1 MTTGQRIASKRK
13 EYKLSQESLG
23 EQLGVSRQSIYKWES
38 DSSLPEI
45 DKLVAMS
52 RLFSVSVG
60 WLLGVEEENSTAQE
74 ADPSVQD
81 HGELTPAQL
90 NMVEEI
96 VGRYLAAQPKPAPS
110 RRRLLLRVLAALT
123 IVGVGM
129 NLFDRLERLDNR
141 YNTLQNSIGNI
152 SSNVNSQIN
161 TITRRV
167 EEVLK
172 AQNDLTADYGTEY
185 TSADLAANTITFELR
200 ATPKTYVPGME
211 VLFLAD
217 HGSGEAMEVT
227 AQEDTNHR
235 FSATLTCP
243 LTDNITLS
251 AVFVTGDTHQTQ
263 LLEHY
268 GGLYGASLPNLDLQW
283 LETAYTFVESENK
296 DGIFHLPE
304 ERGRI
309 RSKES
314 ETEFGTVEVS
324 SIQVGLFRNWQLV
337 RWLEPSTT
345 PETIIVNSEE
355 VLADAEQIFV
365 IPEMDIQ
372 LKTGDILHFAAIFT
386 DEYGRQ
392 GIAPS
397 IPAFECMGDEIS
409 WGGGTDATPYFDIEN
424 YTF

>member
-1 MTTGQRIASKRK
+1 MTTGQRIAAKRK

-38 DSSLPEI
+38 DASLPEI

-60 WLLGVEEENSTAQE
+60 WLLGVEEENSTSQE
-74 ADPSVQD
+74 AAPYEQE
-81 HGELTPAQL
+81 HGELTQAQL

-96 VGRYLAAQPKPAPS
+96 VGRYLAAQAKPKS
-110 RRRLLLRVLAALT
+110 SKRRLLVRVLAALAV
-123 IVGVGM
+123 VGIGM
-129 NLFDRLERLDNR
+129 NLFDRLERLDKR

-161 TITRRV
+161 TITNRV

-172 AQNDLTADYGTEY
+172 AQNNLTADYDTQY
-185 TSADLAANTITFELR
+185 TTADLAANTITFELH
-200 ATPKTYVPGME
+200 ATPKTYTPGME
-211 VLFLAD
+211 VLFLANC
-217 HGSGEAMEVT
+217 GSSEMVKVT
-227 AQEDTNHR
+227 AQEDANHK

-243 LTDNITLS
+243 LTNSITLS

-268 GGLYGASLPNLDLQW
+268 GGLYGASLPYLDLCGM
-283 LETAYTFVESENK
+283 ETAYTFEESENK

-304 ERGRI
+304 AHGWI
-309 RSKES
+309 DSS
-314 ETEFGTVEVS
+314 ELETKFGTVKLDS
-324 SIQVGLFRNWQLV
+324 CQVGLFHNWQFV
-337 RWLEPSTT
+337 RWLEPIAK
-345 PETIIVNSEE
+345 PENWTIE
-355 VLADAEQIFV
+355 AEQVFHM
-365 IPEMDIQ
+365 PEMDIQ
-372 LKTGDILHFAAIFT
+372 LEQGDILHFAAIFT

-392 GIAPS
+392 GVTPS
-397 IPAFECMGDEIS
+397 IPAFECMGNEIHWPNDS
-409 WGGGTDATPYFDIEN
+409 DATPYYDIEN